1 MLFASNV
8 FLLYFLPILL
18 AVYFVIPRRFRAA
31 RNAVLLIFSLIF
43 YGYGSA
49 KYLLLMLFSITA
61 NYLGG
66 LGAGLCKT
74 KGARRLSLIL
84 AVTAGLCG
92 LGYYKYA
99 GFFSE
104 TAHALFPAFPV
115 FSVALPIG
123 ISFFTFQGISYVAD
137 VYRGNAKAQKNPFY
151 VALYISLF
159 PQLIAGPIVRYTQ
172 IEREITDRTET
183 LHDVSRGLTRFC
195 FGLAKKMIL
204 AGAAGEIADAVFGG
218 APSVSLAWLGA
229 LAYTAQ
235 IYFDFSAY
243 SDMAI
248 GLGRVFGFHFAE
260 NFNYPSVAR
269 TVTDFWRRWHISL
282 SSWFRDYVYIPMGG
296 SRVGKSRHILN
307 LLIVWALTG
316 FWHGAAWNFILWGL
330 WFGVLLIA
338 EKYLW
343 GKKLE
348 KHPLIGHL
356 TTLLIVVFSWVL
368 FRAEGIGGAFR
379 YLGAM
384 FGVGAAADSG
394 RTVYYL
400 LEYLPEWFLFI
411 LCALP
416 VRVFVKK
423 RLASSGSP
431 AAKTLLAWGPKVLA
445 LILLAISYMKLS
457 TGSFNPFIYF
467 RF

>member
-1 MLFASNV
+1 MVFASTA
-8 FLLYFLPILL
+8 FLLYFLPVLL
-18 AVYFVIPRRFRAA
+18 AVYFIVPRRYRAL

-49 KYLLLMLFSITA
+49 KYLLLMLFSVTA
-61 NYLGG
+61 NYFGG

-74 KGARRLSLIL
+74 RAARRTSLIL
-84 AVTAGLCG
+84 AVIAGLG
-92 LGYYKYA
+92 SLGYFKYA

-104 TAHALFPAFPV
+104 TAHALLPGVPV
-115 FSVALPIG
+115 LSVALPIG

-137 VYRGNAKAQKNPFY
+137 VYRGNAAPQKNPFY

-172 IEREITDRTET
+172 IEREITDRRET
-183 LHDVSRGLTRFC
+183 LHDFSAGIQRFI

-204 AGAAGEIADAVFGG
+204 AGAAGEIADAVFGTT
-218 APSVSLAWLGA
+218 PSTSLAWLGA

-248 GLGRVFGFHFAE
+248 GLGRIFGFRFAE
-260 NFNYPSVAR
+260 NFNYPYIAR

-282 SSWFRDYVYIPMGG
+282 SSWFRDYVYIPLGG
-296 SRVGKSRHILN
+296 SRVSKGRHILN
-307 LLIVWALTG
+307 LLIVWSLTG
-316 FWHGAAWNFILWGL
+316 LWHGAAWNFILWGL
-330 WFGVLLIA
+330 WFGVILIA

-343 GKKLE
+343 GSRLAAR
-348 KHPLIGHL
+348 PVLGNIITML
-356 TTLLIVVFSWVL
+356 VVVFGWVL
-368 FRAEGIGGAFR
+368 FRADTVGDAIR
-379 YLGAM
+379 YLSAM
-384 FGVGAAADSG
+384 FGVGAAADNGQS
-394 RTVYYL
+394 VYYL
-400 LEYLPEWFLFI
+400 LEYLPEWILFI

-416 VRVFVKK
+416 LRDVLRK
-423 RLASSGSP
+423 RLENTASP
-431 AAKTLLAWGPKVLA
+431 FARKAAVWGPKA
-445 LILLAISYMKLS
+445 AAILLLFLSYIKLS